1 MTKIVNA
8 KFKASRRLGAS
19 IWGDG
24 KDPYNKR
31 NYKPGQHGAG
41 NAMVAK
47 VSDYGLH
54 LRAKQRLKSHYG
66 RINERQFRNI
76 FTEAV
81 RMRGNTGEN
90 FVALLESR
98 LDAAIYR
105 MTVAAS
111 IFAARQLVSH
121 GHILVNGKRVNIPSY
136 KLRVGD
142 EIEIKAASK
151 QLPVIAESLAKGER
165 KVPDY
170 FSFENDS
177 LKGKL
182 LRMPLASDVPYPF
195 EPEVHLVV
203 EFYSK

>member
-8 KFKASRRLGAS
+8 KYKASRRLGVT

-31 NYKPGQHGAG
+31 NYKPGQHGPS
-41 NAMVAK
+41 AMTK
-47 VSDYGLH
+47 TSDYGLH

-76 FTEAV
+76 FKEAS
-81 RMRGNTGEN
+81 RRKGNTGEN
-90 FVALLESR
+90 FIGLLESR
-98 LDAAIYR
+98 LDTAIYR
-105 MTVAAS
+105 MTVAPS
-111 IFAARQLVSH
+111 IFAARQLVGH
-121 GHILVNGKRVNIPSY
+121 GHVLVNGKRVNIPSY
-136 KLRVGD
+136 ILKIGD
-142 EIEIKAASK
+142 IVELKESSK
-151 QLPVIAESLAKGER
+151 QLPVIVESLAKGAR
-165 KVPDY
+165 RVPDY
-170 FSFENDS
+170 YEFASDN

-182 LRMPLASDVPYPF
+182 LRQPLATDVPYPF

>member
-8 KFKASRRLGAS
+8 KYKASRRLGVT

-31 NYKPGQHGAG
+31 NYKPGQHGPS
-41 NAMVAK
+41 AMTK
-47 VSDYGLH
+47 TSDYGLH

-76 FTEAV
+76 FKEAS
-81 RMRGNTGEN
+81 RRKGNTGEN
-90 FVALLESR
+90 FIGLLESR
-98 LDAAIYR
+98 LDTAIYR
-105 MTVAAS
+105 MTVAPS
-111 IFAARQLVSH
+111 IFAARQLVGH
-121 GHILVNGKRVNIPSY
+121 GHVLVNGKRVNIPSY
-136 KLRVGD
+136 TLKIGD
-142 EIEIKAASK
+142 VIEVKESSK
-151 QLPVIAESLAKGER
+151 QLPVIVESIAKGER
-165 KVPDY
+165 RVPDY
-170 FSFENDS
+170 YEFAGEG

-182 LRMPLASDVPYPF
+182 LRQPIASDVPYPF

>member
-8 KFKASRRLGAS
+8 KYKASRRLGAT

-24 KDPYNKR
+24 KDPFNKK
-31 NYKPGQHGAG
+31 NYKPGQHGAT
-41 NAMVAK
+41 AITK
-47 VSDYGLH
+47 TSDYGLH
-54 LRAKQRLKSHYG
+54 LRAKQRLKTHYG
-66 RINERQFRNI
+66 RINERQFRNT
-76 FTEAV
+76 FKAAV
-81 RMRGNTGEN
+81 KMKGNTGEN
-90 FVALLESR
+90 FISLLESR

-105 MTVAAS
+105 MTIGSS

-121 GHILVNGKRVNIPSY
+121 GHVLVNGKRVNIPSY
-136 KLRVGD
+136 KLKIGD
-142 EIEIKAASK
+142 EISLKAASK
-151 QLPVIAESLAKGER
+151 QLPVIAEALAKGER

-170 FSFENDS
+170 FSFEQDA

-182 LRMPLASDVPYPF
+182 LRMPLTSDVPYPF

>member
-8 KFKASRRLGAS
+8 KYKASRRLGAT

-24 KDPYNKR
+24 KDPFNKK
-31 NYKPGQHGAG
+31 NYKPGQHGT
-41 NAMVAK
+41 NTLSK

-54 LRAKQRLKSHYG
+54 LRAKQRLKTHYG

-76 FTEAV
+76 FKTAV
-81 RMRGNTGEN
+81 KMKGNTGEN
-90 FVALLESR
+90 FIALLESR

-105 MTVAAS
+105 MTIGSS
-111 IFAARQLVSH
+111 IFASRQLVSH
-121 GHILVNGKRVNIPSY
+121 GHVLVNGKRVNIPSY
-136 KLRVGD
+136 KLKVGD
-142 EIEIKAASK
+142 EIEVRAASK

-170 FSFENDS
+170 FAFEQDS

-182 LRMPLASDVPYPF
+182 LRMPLTSDVPYPF

>member
-1 MTKIVNA
+1 MTKVVNA
-8 KFKASRRLGAS
+8 KYKASRRLGAS

-24 KDPYNKR
+24 KDPFNKR

-41 NAMVAK
+41 TINK

-81 RMRGNTGEN
+81 RMKGNTGEN
-90 FVALLESR
+90 FIALLEAR
-98 LDAAIYR
+98 LDSAIYR
-105 MTVAAS
+105 MTIGAS
-111 IFAARQLVSH
+111 IFASRQLVSH
-121 GHILVNGKRVNIPSY
+121 GHVLVNGKKVNIPSY
-136 KLRVGD
+136 KLKIGD
-142 EIEIKAASK
+142 EVEIKSSSK
-151 QLPVIAESLAKGER
+151 QLPVIAEALAKGER

-170 FSFENDS
+170 FTFDNDA

-182 LRMPLASDVPYPF
+182 LRPPIASDVPYPF
-195 EPEVHLVV
+195 DPEVHLVV